1 MKISKARSIKIPF
14 FPDPNPEEKLR
25 RYSNNSGQI
34 EFFFHPFHQRG
45 RQSKSP
51 KNSRQILRPYSNNS
65 GQIEYFIHP
74 FHQRGRQSKSP
85 K

>member
-34 EFFFHPFHQRG
+34 EFF
-45 RQSKSP
+45 S
-51 KNSRQILRPYSNNS
+51 ILSIKEIGNENLRKILDRYSDLIVIT
-65 GQIEYFIHP
+65 QD
-74 FHQRGRQSKSP
+74 R
-85 K
+85 